1 MGLGVTRRAGSAI
14 GLGVRRQAERE
25 REVRVTRSSFG

>member
-25 REVRVTRSSFG
+25 RGESD